1 MGHISHY
8 MEYCVKCNCCI
19 QWRIQKFLRMFA
31 ELKLWALAV
40 PALLSCPLTCHL
52 LHSATLSWHP
62 TSPSVL
68 LPSLPYFSSG
78 CPSLSPPG
86 QIVGMKDH
94 RSLLFGYSISYKL
107 STAVWSIFW
116 TVFPN
121 FPKIFAKAYVF
132 EETRTHV
139 RYKTGSFLVQVF
151 GGLVVIIW
159 QATNG

>member
-1 MGHISHY
+1 
-8 MEYCVKCNCCI
+8 MEYCVMCNCCI
-19 QWRIQKFLRMFA
+19 QWRIQQFLRILA
-31 ELKLWALAV
+31 ELKLWALAM
-40 PALLSCPLTCHL
+40 PPLLSRPLTCRL
-52 LHSATLSWHP
+52 LQSASLYWHP

-78 CPSLSPPG
+78 CPIFSTPG

-94 RSLLFGYSISYKL
+94 RSLLFGYSILYKI
-107 STAVWSIFW
+107 STALWSIFW
-116 TVFPN
+116 TFFRN
-121 FPKIFAKAYVF
+121 FPKTFAKAYVF

-139 RYKTGSFLVQVF
+139 RYKRGAFLVQVF